1 MRLHDIQI
9 DREKHAKVRYL
20 LALAGSSFSDVA
32 ANLGVSP
39 STVSAVSLG
48 RSRSRR
54 IEAELSKRTGVPETE
69 LWPER
74 LNRKSE
80 DAT

>member
-1 MRLHDIQI
+1 MRPHDVQI
-9 DREKHAKVRYL
+9 DREKHAKVKYL

-32 ANLGVSP
+32 ARLGVSA

-54 IEAELSKRTGVPETE
+54 IEAELSKRTGVPEVE

-74 LNRKSE
+74 LNGKSE
-80 DAT
+80 DAA